1 MKTRPLGRRAPRARS
16 IALAGP
22 LARPFARP
30 VTLAALAATVALAA
44 TACSGPAAS
53 GGPEKVTVWI
63 MKDSV
68 TDAFLDRF
76 RTGFEAEHED
86 IDLDIQIQEWD
97 GIGEKVTA
105 ALASKDAP
113 DVIEVGNTQVAQY
126 AASGGVRDLSDRTAE
141 LGGGDWLPGLA
152 EPGRVDGKQYGIP
165 WYGAS
170 RVVIYHKDLFA
181 RAGVTAPPKTQAEW
195 LAVTAKLNRG
205 GTQGIY
211 LPGQNWYT
219 LAGFIWEEGGDLAVQ
234 DGGGTAWKGALDTP
248 RALAGMNFY
257 RQLQALGKGP
267 KDADEAKPPQAE
279 VFAKGDVAQIIAV
292 PGGAKIVEE
301 INPALK
307 GKLGFFPIP
316 GKTAAEPGAVF
327 TGGSD
332 FIVPEA
338 SHHPDAAY
346 EVVKALAGEKWQ
358 TDMARTM
365 SYVPNRT
372 SLARVIQDDEGTAAM
387 AAGAAQGRA
396 TPNSPQ
402 WAAVEATNPI
412 KQYMT
417 AVLTG
422 TDPARAAATASR
434 SITKTL
440 GS

>member
-1 MKTRPLGRRAPRARS
+1 MKTRPLSGPV
-16 IALAGP
+16 ALAV
-22 LARPFARP
+22 A
-30 VTLAALAATVALAA
+30 VALAA
-44 TACSGPAAS
+44 TACGGPGDPVTS

-76 RTGFEAEHED
+76 RSGFEAEHKD

-97 GIGEKVTA
+97 GIGERVTA

-141 LGGGDWLPGLA
+141 LNGADWLPGLA
-152 EPGRVDGKQYGIP
+152 EPGKVDGRQYGIP
-165 WYGAS
+165 WYAAN

-205 GTQGIY
+205 TTQGIY

-219 LAGFIWEEGGDLAVQ
+219 LSGFVWEEGGDLAVQ
-234 DGGGTAWKGALDTP
+234 DGTTWKGALDTP
-248 RALAGMNFY
+248 QALAGMAFY
-257 RQLQALGKGP
+257 GRLQALGKGP
-267 KDADEAKPPQAE
+267 KDSDEAKPPQAE

-307 GKLGFFPIP
+307 GKLGFFPVP
-316 GKTAAEPGAVF
+316 GKSAAKPGAVF

-332 FIVPEA
+332 LIVPEA
-338 SHHPDAAY
+338 SAHPDAAY
-346 EVVKALAGEKWQ
+346 QVVKALAGEKWQ

-372 SLARVIQDDEGTAAM
+372 SLAHVIQDDEGTAAM

-422 TDPARAAATASR
+422 TDPARAAATASQ

>member
-1 MKTRPLGRRAPRARS
+1 MTIRP
-16 IALAGP
+16 LAGP
-22 LARPFARP
+22 VALMA
-30 VTLAALAATVALAA
+30 TLALSV
-44 TACSGPAAS
+44 TACGSADDPANAD
-53 GGPEKVTVWI
+53 GAAKVTVWI

-68 TDAFLDRF
+68 TDDFLTRF
-76 RTGFEAEHED
+76 RTDFEATHRGTT
-86 IDLDIQIQEWD
+86 LDIQIQEWD

-126 AASGGVRDLSDRTAE
+126 AASGGVRDLSAKVADLNGA
-141 LGGGDWLPGLA
+141 DWLPGLA
-152 EPGRVDGKQYGIP
+152 EPGKVDGKQFGIP
-165 WYGAS
+165 WYAAN
-170 RVVIYHKDLFA
+170 RVVIYHKELFA
-181 RAGVTAPPKTQAEW
+181 KAGITAPPKTRAEW
-195 LAVTAKLNRG
+195 LTVTAALNKG
-205 GTQGIY
+205 STQGIY

-219 LAGFIWEEGGDLAVQ
+219 LSGFIWEEGGDLAVRN
-234 DGGGTAWKGALDTP
+234 GEEWKGTLDTP
-248 RALAGMNFY
+248 QALAGMDFY
-257 RQLQALGKGP
+257 RRLQALGKGP
-267 KDADEAKPPQAE
+267 KDSDEAKPPQAD

-301 INPALK
+301 ANPALK
-307 GKLGFFPIP
+307 GKLGFFPVP
-316 GKTAAEPGAVF
+316 GKTADKPGAVF

-332 FIVPEA
+332 LIVPEA
-338 SHHPDAAY
+338 SAHPDAAY

-358 TDMARTM
+358 TEMARTM

-372 SLARVIQDDEGTAAM
+372 SLATVIQDDEGTAAM

-422 TDPARAAATASR
+422 TDPARAAKDASE

>member
-1 MKTRPLGRRAPRARS
+1 MRPPVQIRPLGRTAVVSR
-16 IALAGP
+16 
-22 LARPFARP
+22 
-30 VTLAALAATVALAA
+30 TTALAAAVALAA
-44 TACSGPAAS
+44 TACGGSDDPKAS

-76 RTGFEAEHED
+76 RAGFEAEHRD

-126 AASGGVRDLSDRTAE
+126 AAGGGVRDLSDKVAE
-141 LGGGDWLPGLA
+141 LNGADWILGLA
-152 EPGRVDGKQYGIP
+152 EPGKVDGRQYGIP
-165 WYGAS
+165 WYAAN

-181 RAGVTAPPKTQAEW
+181 QAGVTPPKTQDEW
-195 LAVTAKLNRG
+195 LAATAKLNKG
-205 GTQGIY
+205 KVQGIY

-219 LAGFIWEEGGDLAVQ
+219 LSGFVWEAGGDLAVR
-234 DGGGTAWKGALDTP
+234 DGGKWKGALDTP
-248 RALAGMNFY
+248 QALAGMDFY
-257 RQLQALGKGP
+257 RKLQALGKGP
-267 KDADEAKPPQAE
+267 KDADESKPPQAE
-279 VFAKGDVAQIIAV
+279 VFAEGDVAQIVAV
-292 PGGAKIVEE
+292 PGGAEIVEE

-307 GKLGFFPIP
+307 GKLAFFPVP
-316 GKTAAEPGAVF
+316 GRTADKPGAVF

-332 FIVPEA
+332 LIVPEA
-338 SHHPDAAY
+338 SAHPDAAY

-372 SLARVIQDDEGTAAM
+372 SLARAVQDDEGTAVM
-387 AAGAAQGRA
+387 AAGAARGRA

-422 TDPARAAATASR
+422 TDPAAAARTASE
-434 SITKTL
+434 SITRTL

>member
-1 MKTRPLGRRAPRARS
+1 MNIRP
-16 IALAGP
+16 LAGP
-22 LARPFARP
+22 VALMA
-30 VTLAALAATVALAA
+30 TLALCV
-44 TACSGPAAS
+44 TACGSTDDPANAD
-53 GGPEKVTVWI
+53 GAAKVTVWI

-68 TDAFLDRF
+68 TDDFLTRF
-76 RTGFEAEHED
+76 RTDFEATHKGTT
-86 IDLDIQIQEWD
+86 LDIQIQEWD

-126 AASGGVRDLSDRTAE
+126 AASGGVRDLSAKVAE
-141 LGGGDWLPGLA
+141 LNGADWLPGLA
-152 EPGRVDGKQYGIP
+152 EPGKVDGKQFGIP
-165 WYGAS
+165 WYAAN
-170 RVVIYHKDLFA
+170 RVVIYHKELFA
-181 RAGVTAPPKTQAEW
+181 KAGITAPPKTRAEW
-195 LAVTAKLNRG
+195 LTVTAKLDEG
-205 GTQGIY
+205 STQGIY

-219 LAGFIWEEGGDLAVQ
+219 LSGFIWEDGGDLAVRN
-234 DGGGTAWKGALDTP
+234 GTQWKGALDTP
-248 RALAGMNFY
+248 QALAGMDFY

-267 KDADEAKPPQAE
+267 KDSDEAKPPQAD

-301 INPALK
+301 ANPALT

-316 GKTAAEPGAVF
+316 GKTADKPGAVF

-332 FIVPEA
+332 LIVPEA
-338 SHHPDAAY
+338 SAHPDAAY

-358 TDMARTM
+358 TEMARTM

-372 SLARVIQDDEGTAAM
+372 SLAHVIQDDEGTAAM

-422 TDPARAAATASR
+422 TDPARAAKDASE